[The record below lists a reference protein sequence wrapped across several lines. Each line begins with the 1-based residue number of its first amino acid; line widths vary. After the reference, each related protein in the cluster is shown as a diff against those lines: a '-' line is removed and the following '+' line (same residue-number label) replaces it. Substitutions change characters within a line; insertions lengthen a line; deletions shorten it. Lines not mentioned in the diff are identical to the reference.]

1 MYVLCDQSLCA
12 PAVMPAPDNYD
23 YNDDDNRDDDVPEN
37 RYVATSQA
45 QVTADR
51 LGRRVKL

>member
-1 MYVLCDQSLCA
+1 
-12 PAVMPAPDNYD
+12 MPAP
-23 YNDDDNRDDDVPEN
+23 YNDDDDDNDDRDDDVPEN

>member
-1 MYVLCDQSLCA
+1 
-12 PAVMPAPDNYD
+12 MPAPDNDD
-23 YNDDDNRDDDVPEN
+23 YNDDDDRDDDVPEN